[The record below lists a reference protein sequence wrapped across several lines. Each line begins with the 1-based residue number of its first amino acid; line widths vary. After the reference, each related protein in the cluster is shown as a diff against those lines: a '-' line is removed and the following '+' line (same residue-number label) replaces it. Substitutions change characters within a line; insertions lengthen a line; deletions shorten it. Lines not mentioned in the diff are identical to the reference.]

1 MWTELPD
8 IYNAFRAPHI
18 QASIFN
24 WSYLLCCW
32 IYVDESMRVI
42 LQTWGQIQH
51 TSFSFR
57 YVNCGP
63 GHIQCNYCSPYSGFN
78 IQLNISPLLLEISRQ
93 ANARYN
99 ADWVPYI
106 AHTLQSTL
114 RELWFRPYTMYLH
127 LCIFRPQYSTKRI
140 CPAIGDIST
149 IQWALYCNHGA
160 KYSPHPPVYAMWTVV
175 SRYTMQ

>member
-8 IYNAFRAPHI
+8 IYNAFIAPHI

-42 LQTWGQIQH
+42 LQTWCQIEH

-78 IQLNISPLLLEISRQ
+78 IQLNVSALLLETRLHFDERYTAIMVPNTAHILQFTLCELWSRDIQCNNSSAYSGFNIQLNVSALQFEISGQ
-93 ANARYN
+93 VNARYIAN
-99 ADWVPYI
+99 LVPYI
-106 AHTLQSTL
+106 AHTLQFTL
-114 RELWFRPYTMYLH
+114 CELRSRPYTM
-127 LCIFRPQYSTKRI
+127 
-140 CPAIGDIST
+140 
-149 IQWALYCNHGA
+149 
-160 KYSPHPPVYAMWTVV
+160 
-175 SRYTMQ
+175 